1 MNLVF
6 PASENKFEVKSATE
20 NYSATIRQVKNE
32 PTLGHYHYPD
42 TW

>member
-20 NYSATIRQVKNE
+20 NYGISQAGEK
-32 PTLGHYHYPD
+32 
-42 TW
+42 